1 MATTTEKIEM
11 SDIDY
16 ARWFLTLRLF
26 SDDFN
31 VDFLQSVVNTEE
43 PTEKQLVG
51 LNKCVVGLKLREKIG
66 KYDISKHECFFNEE
80 IDFEDIDTR
89 ITENEKLYCSAT
101 KKSIRDDDELIM
113 NTDTKRFIKVS
124 EFKKQFLI
132 KKPKKKLVKL

>member
-1 MATTTEKIEM
+1 MATTTEKTEL

-43 PTEKQLVG
+43 PTEKQLTG

-66 KYDISKHECFFNEE
+66 KYDIYKHECFFNEE
-80 IDFEDIDTR
+80 IDFVVVDPSMFVDLAVNTP
-89 ITENEKLYCSAT
+89 LYG
-101 KKSIRDDDELIM
+101 RPM
-113 NTDTKRFIKVS
+113 GHRRYWRFIYWGLYIFTCSRRVD
-124 EFKKQFLI
+124 
-132 KKPKKKLVKL
+132 